1 MKKTPKLTSLL
12 SEGPLHSADKRLEDF
27 CFNLYFSYVFT
38 ESVKAHKQLE
48 DDYIDA
54 FLEQDY
60 DQMKKIDRELQVME
74 GAFEAT
80 ACMLDATKEEYS

>member
-1 MKKTPKLTSLL
+1 MKKTTKLNSLL
-12 SEGPLHSADKRLEDF
+12 VDGPLHNADKRLEDF

-38 ESVKAHKQLE
+38 ESVKAHRKLE
-48 DDYIDA
+48 DDYIEA

-60 DQMKKIDRELQVME
+60 DEMKKIDRELQVME